1 MTISEKIDNSAN
13 HTRFTLYKEGLF
25 YKCHNEDAMVFVKN
39 IREYKVS
46 KNFVKS
52 VGEDVYSIGFP
63 VSEIKKGSLSLA
75 NILEKIGAK
84 SFEESGDDV
93 IFILDNA
100 EVKSNYNIWIDT
112 LKQEMPVAMVKEPES
127 PYMSIDVL
135 GSITDMIKDFDLA
148 NSTPMQ
154 GLNFIQQLKSVLNN
168 RDKNNGNI

>member
-25 YKCHNEDAMVFVKN
+25 YKCYNEDAMVFVKN

-46 KNFVKS
+46 KNF
-52 VGEDVYSIGFP
+52 
-63 VSEIKKGSLSLA
+63 
-75 NILEKIGAK
+75 
-84 SFEESGDDV
+84 EESGDYV

-100 EVKSNYNIWIDT
+100 EVKSNYNIWIET
-112 LKQEMPVAMVKEPES
+112 FKQEMPVAMVKEPES

-168 RDKNNGNI
+168 RD